1 MEAGSQAKPPAG
13 LDAKIEAS
21 KTVLICERQ
30 AGVLWR
36 DEPKNRG
43 ERGQFGHAHD
53 GRAHKTLAAHGIDTA
68 RAARMRLLAPVIPSQ
83 RRDQPS
89 STSALFHGRQTPRP

>member
-1 MEAGSQAKPPAG
+1 MEAGRQAKPPAG

-30 AGVLWR
+30 AGVLRR

-43 ERGQFGHAHD
+43 IVATRGHRGP
-53 GRAHKTLAAHGIDTA
+53 RCKNI
-68 RAARMRLLAPVIPSQ
+68 
-83 RRDQPS
+83 
-89 STSALFHGRQTPRP
+89 TP